1 MPHTSSKR
9 GLFEADRR
17 VELKMR
23 LAVKRATEPL
33 QAKAIPLHLDAP
45 PEPEV
50 VGRLIK
56 KVRNL

>member
-1 MPHTSSKR
+1 MPKPRSKR

-23 LAVKRATEPL
+23 LAIKRATEPME
-33 QAKAIPLHLDAP
+33 AKAFPLHMDAP

-50 VGRLIK
+50 LGRLIK
-56 KVRNL
+56 RVLNL

>member
-1 MPHTSSKR
+1 MLKTRSKR
-9 GLFEADRR
+9 GLFETDRR

-23 LAVKRATEPL
+23 LAIKRATEPM
-33 QAKAIPLHLDAP
+33 QARAIPLLLDAP
-45 PEPEV
+45 PEPGV